1 MQDPVW
7 MPRYDERRERR
18 HCYSCH
24 MYTWHERGLLG
35 IPRCEQCNNSDLD
48 APVQPSLSESLKR
61 NHG

>member
-1 MQDPVW
+1 MTNVA
-7 MPRYDERRERR
+7 
-18 HCYSCH
+18 SGAIATLAH